1 MVTNQ
6 LLRDIK
12 ELLETIYANVKSNFK
27 VTKL

>member
-1 MVTNQ
+1 MVMNQ

-12 ELLETIYANVKSNFK
+12 ELLETIYAVVKSNFK